1 MKQLNDREFMFLSD
15 LLNGASDNIK
25 TELEAYQDEANN
37 FEQPEDMEDIIN
49 EMQQDQ
55 AICNNLMKKFNIQ
68 TKAG

>member
-37 FEQPEDMEDIIN
+37 FEQPEDMQDIIN
-49 EMQQDQ
+49 EMEQDI
-55 AICNNLMKKFNIQ
+55 AICQSIIKKIQ
-68 TKAG
+68 